1 VNVSV
6 VIPVYD
12 TERYV
17 AEAIDSVLAQIEPHD
32 EVIVVNDGSTDGTA
46 DILDGFGSRIIL
58 VRQAHAGPS
67 AALNA
72 GIARAAGTCIAFN
85 DADDLWMPGK
95 LARQRA
101 VLQQNADIEAVF
113 GQVQQ
118 FRSPDWQPQ
127 DAPSADERPAQ
138 TGVHR
143 AAMLI
148 RRDAFGRVGAFDA
161 SLRVVDFIDW
171 YGRAMQDGLRCVT
184 LTDIVLRRRL
194 HATNTGRI
202 HRDAQRGEDILV
214 LKRLLDRRRSGSKTT
229 LGGGRPT
236 DKA

>member
-6 VIPVYD
+6 VIPAYD

-17 AEAIDSVLAQIEPHD
+17 AESIDSVLAQIEPHD
-32 EVIVVNDGSTDGTA
+32 EVIVVDDGSTDRTA
-46 DILDGFGSRIIL
+46 DILDGFDSRIVL

-72 GIARAAGTCIAFN
+72 GIARATGTCIAFN
-85 DADDLWMPGK
+85 DADDIWVPGK

-101 VLQQNADIEAVF
+101 VLQLNADIDAVF
-113 GQVQQ
+113 GQAQQ

-127 DAPSADERPAQ
+127 DISGADERPAQ
-138 TGVHR
+138 AGVHR

-148 RRDAFGRVGAFDA
+148 RRDAFDRIGAFDA
-161 SLRVVDFIDW
+161 SLQMVDFIDW
-171 YGRAMQDGLRCVT
+171 YGRAMQSGLRT
-184 LTDIVLRRRL
+184 LTLPDIVLRRRL

-202 HRDAQRGEDILV
+202 HRDSQRGEDILV
-214 LKRLLDRRRSGSKTT
+214 LKRLLDRRRYGSTT
-229 LGGGRPT
+229 TKGGGRPT